1 MLISWVQKTTLLD
14 YPGKLATIIFTPGC
28 NFRCGFCHNAEFVLP
43 EKLKETVDDL
53 IPEEIFMNFLKT
65 RVGFLDGVVVCGW
78 EPTLQS
84 DLVEFC
90 GKIKHLGFLVKL
102 DTNGWNPDILRELL
116 EKKLIDYV
124 AMDFKHTPEKFH
136 MVSGVKVDMD
146 RFLESVDL
154 LLNSEIDYE
163 FRTTVIE
170 WHHTI
175 IDIET
180 IAARIHGAR
189 NYYIQNYRAGK
200 TLDPN
205 FRGRSF
211 LSRDL
216 LLMKN
221 VAKKYVR
228 HVAVRM

>member
-1 MLISWVQKTTLLD
+1 M
-14 YPGKLATIIFTPGC
+14 
-28 NFRCGFCHNAEFVLP
+28 
-43 EKLKETVDDL
+43 
-53 IPEEIFMNFLKT
+53 
-65 RVGFLDGVVVCGW
+65 
-78 EPTLQS
+78 QS

-170 WHHTI
+170 
-175 IDIET
+175 
-180 IAARIHGAR
+180 
-189 NYYIQNYRAGK
+189 
-200 TLDPN
+200 
-205 FRGRSF
+205 
-211 LSRDL
+211 
-216 LLMKN
+216 
-221 VAKKYVR
+221 
-228 HVAVRM
+228 